1 MARKHSKRAKFRGS
15 RTCGWGKHSKHRGHG
30 NQGGTGMAGGKKH
43 KKTWMVAHDPDRI
56 GKFGF
61 RSLQQRG
68 ISRRDDFVN
77 VSDIEAMAAGKKEVS
92 FDGKVLGG
100 GVICSPVTVKAS
112 YFTESAKAKIE
123 KAGGKCVVLGEGAE
137 AGK

>member
-1 MARKHSKRAKFRGS
+1 MPARKKSKRSKFRGS

-30 NQGGTGMAGGKKH
+30 NQGGTGLAGGKKH
-43 KKTWMVAHDPDRI
+43 KKTWMVAHDPKHI

-61 RSLQQRG
+61 RSLQQRQL
-68 ISRRDDFVN
+68 RERAAAVN
-77 VSDIEAMAAGKKEVS
+77 VSDLASMASGKKELE

-100 GVICSPVTVKAS
+100 GSIGSPLTVKAS

-123 KAGGKCVVLGEGAE
+123 KAGGKCVVIGESGE
-137 AGK
+137 